1 MKWGLGARIIELER
15 QEAVERAMARY
26 RAEKARAEKPREQ
39 RLSSARRARAG
50 WRSITRDEAIAIIG
64 KRSPR
69 GAFKLQSL
77 GYTKPGGRR

>member
-26 RAEKARAEKPREQ
+26 RAEKPREQ
-39 RLSSARRARAG
+39 RRSPARARAG